1 MNRLA
6 SWLVITVCLGGK
18 VQVCA
23 KRQTTHKMQLR
34 TWLIN
39 VITHNSK
46 RYLQGQQHS
55 EVVENSS
62 WQACQVIIT

>member
-1 MNRLA
+1 MLKERQL
-6 SWLVITVCLGGK
+6 IT
-18 VQVCA
+18 
-23 KRQTTHKMQLR
+23 MQLR

-39 VITHNSK
+39 FITHNSK

-62 WQACQVIIT
+62 WQACQVIVT